1 MSIDTSNINTGGAIV
16 TVGGVIPA
24 ATNPDADG
32 FYWGTVSGVDVG
44 CTTGG
49 VTMTYSFEKQDIF
62 CDQALPAVETSIVS
76 ESAEVTVNML
86 ETDAEKLKLA
96 LQQCVYDTTA
106 AVEKKVGVGGLT
118 AITYVPL
125 KLEVPDQ
132 DTGNLTT
139 YTFYRVLANGI
150 ELNFERDNPS
160 QCKVTFTAYA
170 DTTHTAG
177 HQLFSIHQDITPPTP

>member
-1 MSIDTSNINTGGAIV
+1 MGIDTSAINTGGAVV

-32 FYWGTVSGVDVG
+32 FYWGTVSGIDVG

-49 VTMTYSFEKQDIF
+49 VTVSYNYEKQDIF
-62 CDQALPAVETSIVS
+62 CDQSLPAVETSIIS

-96 LQQCVYDTTA
+96 IQLCVYDSDATEA
-106 AVEKKVGVGGLT
+106 KIGVGGLT

-125 KLEVPDQ
+125 KLEVPDA
-132 DTGNLTT
+132 DTGKLTT
-139 YTFYRVLANGI
+139 YTFYRVLSGGI
-150 ELNFERDNPS
+150 ELNFERDNPT

-170 DTTHTAG
+170 DTTHAAG
-177 HQLFSIHQDITPPTP
+177 HQLFSIHEDLTV